1 MSPTLPT
8 ATPPTATP
16 PTATLS
22 ATPLPG
28 TALPEATLLR
38 NVLTHYDRDLR
49 QSLTALERDRADAP
63 ADVAG
68 AGAFSPAFRLPE
80 PGPALERF
88 FSVSD
93 VAVTVLPPYRD
104 HRLRLLDLMRNP
116 ATRTTKTLASLVIV
130 ARAVRHITDT
140 GERVMIVTPSS
151 ANKATALR
159 DAVHRAIDCG
169 LVTADQLR
177 IACVVPAQSVAK
189 LWASALSEDP
199 ALRRRNPIVVHSAEE
214 PAAVKELAAGFATT
228 HADHLRHRHG
238 IRVWYTLGL
247 DNYRAA
253 DLLRA
258 FAERD
263 LLPGGAD
270 DGRTRTHVHS
280 VSSAFG
286 LLGHELGHRTL
297 AAAGQPLPRARYFL
311 VQHLG
316 TPDMVLSLRHGSH
329 DRANLP
335 PYRYDATAGLYR
347 QDTDPHF
354 PATTFHPEEQLDPTF
369 YTRRPVTSARMDPLI
384 GAHGGGGVVVS
395 LHECLSRYA
404 EVRALLSASGHRLP
418 ADPRRLREWSL
429 VMAVTGTLNAADRGL
444 LPDSDDV
451 LIHGSGSYGDDDY
464 RPVPEAHRTTAADAT
479 ELAARIEEA
488 ARTTDDR

>member
-1 MSPTLPT
+1 MTS
-8 ATPPTATP
+8 
-16 PTATLS
+16 TLS
-22 ATPLPG
+22 ASTVLKH
-28 TALPEATLLR
+28 A
-38 NVLTHYDRDLR
+38 LTHYDTELR
-49 QSLTALERDRADAP
+49 QALTALEQDRADDP
-63 ADVAG
+63 AGNLV
-68 AGAFSPAFRLPE
+68 FSPAFRLPD
-80 PGPALERF
+80 PSPALERF

-93 VAVTVLPPYRD
+93 IAVSDLPSYRG

-140 GERVMIVTPSS
+140 GERVLIVTPSS

-159 DAVHRAIDCG
+159 DAVHRAIDSG

-177 IACVVPAQSVAK
+177 IACVVPAQSTAK
-189 LWASALSEDP
+189 LWASPLSEDP
-199 ALRRRNPIVVHSAEE
+199 ALRRRNPLVVHAAEE
-214 PAAVKELAAGFATT
+214 PAAVKELAAEFAAA
-228 HADHLRHRHG
+228 HADHLWRRHG

-263 LLPGGAD
+263 LLPD
-270 DGRTRTHVHS
+270 DGGRTRTHVHS

-286 LLGHELGHRTL
+286 LLGHDLGHRTL
-297 AAAGQPLPRARYFL
+297 TAHGHRLPQARYFL

-335 PYRYDATAGLYR
+335 PYRYDTTAGLYR
-347 QDTDPHF
+347 QEADPHF

-384 GAHGGGGVVVS
+384 TAHGGGGVVVS

-404 EVRALLSASGHRLP
+404 EVRALLAAAGPELP

-451 LIHGSGSYGDDDY
+451 LIHGSGSYGDQDY
-464 RPVPEAHRTTAADAT
+464 RPVPEAHRTTAADVQ
-479 ELAARIEEA
+479 ELAVRIEDA
-488 ARTTDDR
+488 VRPTSTR

>member
-1 MSPTLPT
+1 MSPTLP
-8 ATPPTATP
+8 AAAPPA
-16 PTATLS
+16 
-22 ATPLPG
+22 
-28 TALPEATLLR
+28 ATLLK
-38 NVLTHYDRDLR
+38 NALTHYDRDLR
-49 QSLTALERDRADAP
+49 QTLTALERDRTDAS
-63 ADVAG
+63 G
-68 AGAFSPAFRLPE
+68 AGAEGPVFSPAFRLPDPSPE
-80 PGPALERF
+80 LERF

-93 VAVTVLPPYRD
+93 IAVTDLPSYRG

-159 DAVHRAIDCG
+159 DAVHRAIHSG

-177 IACVVPAQSVAK
+177 IACVVPAQSTAK
-189 LWASALSEDP
+189 LWASPLSEDP
-199 ALRRRNPIVVHSAEE
+199 ALRRRNPLVVHAAEE
-214 PAAVKELAAGFATT
+214 PAAVKELAARFTAT
-228 HADHLRHRHG
+228 HAEQLWQRNG
-238 IRVWYTLGL
+238 IRVWYTLDL

-263 LLPGGAD
+263 LLPGGED
-270 DGRTRTHVHS
+270 DVRTRTHVHS

-286 LLGHELGHRTL
+286 LLGHDLGHRTL
-297 AAAGQPLPRARYFL
+297 AAGGHRLPRARYFL

-329 DRANLP
+329 DPANLP

-384 GAHGGGGVVVS
+384 AAHGGGGVVVS

-404 EVRALLSASGHRLP
+404 EVRALLSAAGPELP

-429 VMAVTGTLNAADRGL
+429 VMALTGTLNAADRGL

-451 LIHGSGSYGDDDY
+451 LIHGSGSYGDEDY
-464 RPVPEAHRTTAADAT
+464 RPVPEAHRTVAADVT
-479 ELAARIEEA
+479 ELAARIEDA
-488 ARTTDDR
+488 VRTTSAH